1 MVPYV
6 DIIGLCHVVSQFYD
20 KSIVMRR
27 KCHVMWLRFH
37 LKRMLITGLCQW
49 TLV

>member
-6 DIIGLCHVVSQFYD
+6 DIIGLSHSVEILLEIY
-20 KSIVMRR
+20 VMQR

-37 LKRMLITGLCQW
+37 FNRMFSTGPGCL
-49 TLV
+49 